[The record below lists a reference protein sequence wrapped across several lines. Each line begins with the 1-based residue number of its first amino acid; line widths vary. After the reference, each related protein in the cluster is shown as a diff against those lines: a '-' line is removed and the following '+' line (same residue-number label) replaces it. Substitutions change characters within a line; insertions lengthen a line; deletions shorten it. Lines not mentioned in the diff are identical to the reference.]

1 MEKSEDFT
9 PKEIQIMNV
18 SLNKSLSKPWYLSSK
33 WKAQLITFGILLIFK
48 NKSTKPS

>member
-1 MEKSEDFT
+1 MEKSEDLT